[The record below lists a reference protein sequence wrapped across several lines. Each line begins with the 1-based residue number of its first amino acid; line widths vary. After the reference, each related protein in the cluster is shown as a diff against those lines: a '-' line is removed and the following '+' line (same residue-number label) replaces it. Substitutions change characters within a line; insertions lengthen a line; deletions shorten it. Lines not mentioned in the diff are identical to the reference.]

1 MAASREH
8 IASGLCHGMD
18 WAISALDS
26 VRAPILIVDAGDV
39 RLNILFANT
48 AARRS
53 FPCGRIPL
61 VGSPVA
67 DHVDYTGLS
76 SFLDALTQVSA
87 SHPSQSRRVKW
98 LGVELGGHG
107 ETGFNHIVGPAFQPL
122 VMLTLPG
129 GLNPEAGPISQGP
142 AEEAEWL
149 RLSLRAADMFA
160 WRWDRKADEFRVLLS
175 RNAARDLEQ
184 RPFKNM
190 AGLMACVHPE
200 DTDRVSSAIQL
211 TLEEGVE
218 LKEEFRIRV
227 DDDSYRWHTVV
238 GRPIIDSRGFVNSV
252 VGATQDVTSR
262 RLSLA
267 RAGEYS
273 ELLRS
278 AAANTRDVLLLL
290 DRMLTIHFCNHT
302 IQGISAPRLA
312 GQPVQSVLGGPN
324 WPIHSQLLSSV
335 IDSGEPVSFAYEAV
349 GEDGALHKYD
359 SRAVPTFDGGRING
373 LSLTI
378 SDITERVRLE
388 REVLEISSREQERIG
403 QDLHDGLG
411 QELTGVALMLRSL
424 ANRLSHEYPRLAGD
438 VDEIIRS
445 VNHSIE
451 NARSLARGLSPA
463 HGNRGGL
470 VHALRSLVA
479 RSRDLYGLNVRFRSK
494 VWPQL
499 TLDEEQSTHLYRI
512 AQEALSNIARHARAS
527 HAEIRFQVTDGRF
540 TLTISDDGV
549 GMGASGKAG
558 SGMGLKLMA
567 YRAGIIGAR
576 LDIAAGESGGTMIRV
591 SGGQPSLP

>member
-1 MAASREH
+1 MAASRDQ
-8 IASGLCHGMD
+8 IASGLRQGKE
-18 WAISALDS
+18 WAIAALDS
-26 VRAPILIVDAGDV
+26 VRAPILVIDTSDV

-48 AARRS
+48 AARRC

-67 DHVDYTGLS
+67 DHIDYTGLS

-87 SHPSQSRRVKW
+87 SHPSQSRKVKW
-98 LGVELGGHG
+98 LGLDLIGHG

-122 VMLTLPG
+122 VLLTLPG
-129 GLNPEAGPISQGP
+129 AMNAETGPDPLGP
-142 AEEAEWL
+142 VEQAEWL
-149 RLSLRAADMFA
+149 KLSLRAADMYA
-160 WRWDRKADEFRVLLS
+160 WRWDRNADEFQVLLS
-175 RNAARDLEQ
+175 RNSTRDLKD
-184 RPFKNM
+184 RPFKDM

-200 DTDRVSSAIQL
+200 DVDRVSRAIQL
-211 TLEEGVE
+211 MLEEGVE

-238 GRPIIDSRGFVNSV
+238 GRPVIDSDGFVNSI

-262 RLSLA
+262 RLSLS

-290 DRMLTIHFCNHT
+290 DRDLRIHFCNHT
-302 IQGISAPRLA
+302 IQGVSAQLLTGRS
-312 GQPVQSVLGGPN
+312 VESVLGGPN
-324 WPIHSQLLSSV
+324 WTIHSQLLAGV
-335 IDSGEPVSFAYEAV
+335 IDRGEPVSFAYEAIGDD
-349 GEDGALHKYD
+349 GEMHKYD
-359 SRAVPTFDGGRING
+359 SHAVPTLENGKISG

-424 ANRLSHEYPRLAGD
+424 ANKLARDYPGLADD

-451 NARSLARGLSPA
+451 NARALARGLSPA

-499 TLDEEQSTHLYRI
+499 TLNEDQSTHLYRI
-512 AQEALSNIARHARAS
+512 AQEALTNIARHARAS
-527 HAEIRFQVTDGRF
+527 HAEIRLQVSDGRF

-549 GMGASGKAG
+549 GMGNAARSGG
-558 SGMGLKLMA
+558 GMGLKLMA
-567 YRAGIIGAR
+567 YRAGIIGAK
-576 LDIAAGESGGTMIRV
+576 LDIVPADPGGTMIRV
-591 SGGQPSLP
+591 TGGQPPMS

>member
-1 MAASREH
+1 MG
-8 IASGLCHGMD
+8 ID
-18 WAISALDS
+18 
-26 VRAPILIVDAGDV
+26 
-39 RLNILFANT
+39 
-48 AARRS
+48 
-53 FPCGRIPL
+53 
-61 VGSPVA
+61 
-67 DHVDYTGLS
+67 
-76 SFLDALTQVSA
+76 
-87 SHPSQSRRVKW
+87 
-98 LGVELGGHG
+98 LGGDG

-129 GLNPEAGPISQGP
+129 GLSPEAGPVSLGP

-175 RNAARDLEQ
+175 RNAARDLEE
-184 RPFKNM
+184 RPFKDM
-190 AGLMACVHPE
+190 AGLMARVHPE
-200 DTDRVSSAIQL
+200 DMDRVSRAIQL

-218 LKEEFRIRV
+218 MKEEFRIRV

-238 GRPIIDSRGFVNSV
+238 GRPVLDSQGFVNSV

-290 DRMLTIHFCNHT
+290 DRNLTIQFCNHT
-302 IQGISAPRLA
+302 IQGISAPLLT
-312 GQPVQSVLGGPN
+312 GQSVQSVLGGPN

-349 GEDGALHKYD
+349 GEDGELHKYD

-424 ANRLSHEYPRLAGD
+424 ANRLVHDCPRLAGD

-512 AQEALSNIARHARAS
+512 AQEALTNIARHARAS
-527 HAEIRFQVTDGRF
+527 HAEIRFQVSDGKF

-549 GMGASGKAG
+549 GMGTSARSG

-567 YRAGIIGAR
+567 YRAGIIGAK
-576 LDIAAGESGGTMIRV
+576 LDIVPGESGGTMIRV
-591 SGGQPSLP
+591 SGGQPSVS